1 MNKEERKELDKQLFN
16 MLTSF
21 TDEEIN
27 SWKEERKA
35 IEESIASREP
45 FYWVTDET
53 RQFMEKGYLDPGQT
67 VEERAMEIAKHTAK
81 ILRGMEK
88 LPPFGPLS
96 EESEDRNEK
105 AFAQDFYDCMAKGW
119 FSLSTPVWVNFG
131 KNKGLPISCFGTQVQ
146 DDTFDILRG
155 AAEIGAMSKVG
166 GGTATYFGNLRPRG
180 AKISSGGETNGAVS
194 MMELFNTT
202 TNVISQ
208 GKVRRG
214 SWAAYLDVEHPDIE
228 EFLQIR
234 SEGHPIQDVSFA
246 VCIGND
252 WMQAMIDGDQEKRSI
267 MAKIHKKRSETGYP
281 YIFFTDNVNDQAPQ
295 WYKDKGMKI
304 KHSQLCAEIMEYT
317 DEDKSFVCCLSSM
330 NALHYDEWRYSDA
343 VRIMTMFLD
352 AVYHEFIEKAK
363 DIPFMEK
370 AVRFA
375 REHRSIGI
383 GVLGYH
389 SYLQSKGIP
398 FESIQAR
405 MINKD
410 IFATIDLQSKSHSR
424 FLAKMY
430 GEPKVLHDHGY
441 RFSTRMAVAPTTS
454 SSFILG
460 QVSPS
465 IEPLQSN
472 YFTKDLAKGKFTYK
486 NPYLKELLAEKGKDD
501 AATWKDIMMKGGSV
515 QHLDFLSQEEKDVFK
530 TFGEISQMEVI
541 QQAADRQ
548 KFIDQGQ
555 SLNVMVSDDVSLR
568 DVNQLVIKAWEL
580 GIKTL
585 YYQRGV
591 NKAQAVGRDILNCA
605 VCEG

>member
-1 MNKEERKELDKQLFN
+1 MSQF
-16 MLTSF
+16 S
-21 TDEEIN
+21 
-27 SWKEERKA
+27 
-35 IEESIASREP
+35 
-45 FYWVTDET
+45 WVTEET

-67 VEERAMEIAKHTAK
+67 VEERAREIADHAGR
-81 ILRGMEK
+81 ILND
-88 LPPFGPLS
+88 L
-96 EESEDRNEK
+96 N
-105 AFAQDFYDCMAKGW
+105 FADKFYHYMSLGW
-119 FSLSTPVWVNFG
+119 YSLSTPVWVNFG
-131 KNKGLPISCFGTQVQ
+131 KDKGLPISCFGTTVQ

-155 AAEIGAMSKVG
+155 AAEVGAMSKVG

-246 VCIGND
+246 VCISNE
-252 WMQAMIDGDQEKRSI
+252 WMKSMIDGDKDKRAI

-281 YIFFTDNVNDQAPQ
+281 YIFFTDNVNDQRPE
-295 WYKDKGMKI
+295 WYKNNGMKI

-330 NALHYDEWRYSDA
+330 NALHYNEWKGTDA
-343 VRIMTMFLD
+343 VRMIAKLLD
-352 AVYHEFIEKAK
+352 AVYTEFIDKAK

-375 REHRSIGI
+375 RDHRSIGI

-389 SYLQSKGIP
+389 SYLQSEGIP

-405 MINKD
+405 LINKE
-410 IFATIDLQSKSHSR
+410 IFKTIDHESNVESW
-424 FLAKMY
+424 FLAEDK
-430 GEPKVLHDHGY
+430 GEPEVLKGY
-441 RFSTRMAVAPTTS
+441 KRRFSTRLAVAPTTS

-486 NPYLKELLAEKGKDD
+486 NPYLKKLLADKGRDD
-501 AATWKDIMMKGGSV
+501 SATWKDIMMKGGSV
-515 QHLDFLSQEEKDVFK
+515 QHLDFLTQEEKDVFK
-530 TFGEISQMEVI
+530 TFAEISQMEVI

-555 SLNVMVSDDVSLR
+555 SLNVMIADEVPLK

>member
-1 MNKEERKELDKQLFN
+1 MNRD
-16 MLTSF
+16 
-21 TDEEIN
+21 
-27 SWKEERKA
+27 
-35 IEESIASREP
+35 

-53 RQFMEKGYLDPGQT
+53 RQFMEKGYLDAGQS
-67 VEERAMEIAKHTAK
+67 VEDRVKEIADHAER
-81 ILRGMEK
+81 IL
-88 LPPFGPLS
+88 
-96 EESEDRNEK
+96 EDTMQGDWEG
-105 AFAQDFYDCMAKGW
+105 FSDDFYECMKRGW

-131 KNKGLPISCFGTQVQ
+131 KDKGLPISCFGTQVQ

-180 AKISSGGETNGAVS
+180 AKISSGGETNGSVS

-214 SWAAYLDVEHPDIE
+214 SWAAYLDVEHKDIE

-246 VCIGND
+246 VCIGD
-252 WMQAMIDGDQEKRSI
+252 KWMKEMIKGDRKKREI

-281 YIFFTDNVNDQAPQ
+281 YIFFTDNVNNARP
-295 WYKDKGMKI
+295 YVYEDKGLKI
-304 KHSQLCAEIMEYT
+304 THSQLCAEIMEYT
-317 DEDKSFVCCLSSM
+317 DEEKSFVCCLSSM
-330 NALHYDEWRYSDA
+330 NLLHYDEWKNPDTKRDPVMILTA
-343 VRIMTMFLD
+343 FLD
-352 AVYHEFIEKAK
+352 AVYSEFIEKAEH
-363 DIPFMEK
+363 IPFMEK

-375 REHRSIGI
+375 KDHRSIGI
-383 GVLGYH
+383 GALGYH

-398 FESIQAR
+398 FESLQAR
-405 MINKD
+405 FINKEM
-410 IFATIDLQSKSHSR
+410 FAHIKRQTDQMSNQMAMMGGVSE
-424 FLAKMY
+424 FM
-430 GEPKVLHDHGY
+430 EGY
-441 RFSTRMAVAPTTS
+441 DYRHSTRMAVAPTTS

-486 NPYLKELLAEKGKDD
+486 NPYLKALLEEKGCDD
-501 AATWKDIMMKGGSV
+501 AETWKSIMMKGGSV
-515 QHLDFLSQEEKDVFK
+515 QHLDFLTQDEKDVFK
-530 TFGEISQMEVI
+530 TFAEISQMEVI

-555 SLNVMVSDDVSLR
+555 SLNVMIADEVPLKDI
-568 DVNQLVIKAWEL
+568 NQLVIKAWEL

-605 VCEG
+605 VCEA

>member
-1 MNKEERKELDKQLFN
+1 MKD
-16 MLTSF
+16 
-21 TDEEIN
+21 
-27 SWKEERKA
+27 
-35 IEESIASREP
+35 
-45 FYWVTDET
+45 FYWVTEET

-67 VEERAMEIAKHTAK
+67 VEERAREIADHAGM
-81 ILRGMEK
+81 ILGDK
-88 LPPFGPLS
+88 Q
-96 EESEDRNEK
+96 
-105 AFAQDFYDCMAKGW
+105 FADKFYKNLASGW
-119 FSLSTPVWVNFG
+119 YSLSTPVWVNFG
-131 KNKGLPISCFGTQVQ
+131 KNKGLPISCFGTQLQ

-155 AAEIGAMSKVG
+155 AAEVGAMSKVG

-180 AKISSGGETNGAVS
+180 AKISSGGETNGSVS
-194 MMELFNTT
+194 MMELYNTT

-252 WMQAMIDGDQEKRSI
+252 WMQSMIDGDKEKRAI

-317 DEDKSFVCCLSSM
+317 DEEKSFVCCLSSM
-330 NALHYDEWRYSDA
+330 NALHYEEWHNTEA
-343 VRIMTMFLD
+343 VQLLAAFLD
-352 AVYHEFIEKAK
+352 AVYSEFIEKAK

-389 SYLQSKGIP
+389 SYLQSQGIP
-398 FESIQAR
+398 FESLQAR
-405 MINKD
+405 FMNKA
-410 IFATIDLQSKSHSR
+410 IFGEIQRQCEVASMY
-424 FLAKMY
+424 LAAEK
-430 GEPKVLHDHGY
+430 GSPAVLEGY
-441 RFSTRMAVAPTTS
+441 NRRFSTTMAVAPTTS

-486 NPYLKELLAEKGKDD
+486 NPYLKALLEEKGKDD
-501 AATWKDIMMKGGSV
+501 AATWKDIMIKGGSV
-515 QHLDFLSQEEKDVFK
+515 QHLDFLSKEEKDVFK
-530 TFGEISQMEVI
+530 TFAEISQMEVI

-555 SLNVMVSDDVSLR
+555 SLNVMISDDVPLK

-591 NKAQAVGRDILNCA
+591 NQAQAVGRDILNCA
-605 VCEG
+605 VCEA

>member
-1 MNKEERKELDKQLFN
+1 MYKD
-16 MLTSF
+16 
-21 TDEEIN
+21 
-27 SWKEERKA
+27 
-35 IEESIASREP
+35 

-67 VEERAMEIAKHTAK
+67 VEERVKEIADHAQS
-81 ILRGMEK
+81 ILN
-88 LPPFGPLS
+88 
-96 EESEDRNEK
+96 RNGTGK
-105 AFAQDFYDCMAKGW
+105 WDNFSDHFYDCMKRGF

-131 KNKGLPISCFGTQVQ
+131 KDKGLPISCFGTQVQ

-180 AKISSGGETNGAVS
+180 SKISSGGETNGAVS

-246 VCIGND
+246 VCISD
-252 WMQAMIDGDQEKRSI
+252 EWMQAMIDGDQEKRGV

-281 YIFFTDNVNDQAPQ
+281 YIFFTDNVNKAAPE
-295 WYKDKGMKI
+295 WYKENDMKI

-317 DEDKSFVCCLSSM
+317 DDTKSFVCCLSSM
-330 NALHYDEWRYSDA
+330 NLLHYDEWKGSSLEFNPVY
-343 VRIMTMFLD
+343 ILTCFLD
-352 AVYHEFIEKAK
+352 AVYTEFIDKAK

-383 GVLGYH
+383 GALGYH
-389 SYLQSKGIP
+389 SYLQKNRIP

-405 MINKD
+405 LINKEMFKD
-410 IFATIDLQSKSHSR
+410 IELKSIEMSHELADEFGRSRHS
-424 FLAKMY
+424 
-430 GEPKVLHDHGY
+430 GY
-441 RFSTRMAVAPTTS
+441 RRHSTLQAVAPTTS

-486 NPYLKELLAEKGKDD
+486 NPYLKEVLVEYDKDD
-501 AATWKDIMMKGGSV
+501 AATWKSIMMKGGSV
-515 QHLDFLSQEEKDVFK
+515 QHLDFLTQDEKDVFK
-530 TFGEISQMEVI
+530 TFGEISQMEVV

-548 KFIDQGQ
+548 KHIDQGQ
-555 SLNVMVSDDVSLR
+555 SLNVIVSDEVSLK

>member
-1 MNKEERKELDKQLFN
+1 MND
-16 MLTSF
+16 
-21 TDEEIN
+21 
-27 SWKEERKA
+27 
-35 IEESIASREP
+35 

-67 VEERAMEIAKHTAK
+67 VEERAREIADHAGM
-81 ILRGMEK
+81 ILGDK
-88 LPPFGPLS
+88 Q
-96 EESEDRNEK
+96 
-105 AFAQDFYDCMAKGW
+105 FADKFYQNLALGW
-119 FSLSTPVWVNFG
+119 YSLSTPVWVNFG
-131 KNKGLPISCFGTQVQ
+131 KNKGLPISCFGTTVQ

-155 AAEIGAMSKVG
+155 AAEVGAMSKVG

-180 AKISSGGETNGAVS
+180 AKISSGGETNGSVS
-194 MMELFNTT
+194 MMELYNTT

-228 EFLQIR
+228 EFLRIR

-252 WMQAMIDGDQEKRSI
+252 WMQSMIDGDQEKRAI

-330 NALHYDEWRYSDA
+330 NALHYQEWVGTDA
-343 VRIMTMFLD
+343 VEMLAKFLD
-352 AVYHEFIEKAK
+352 AVYSEFIEKAK

-370 AVRFA
+370 AVKFA

-389 SYLQSKGIP
+389 SYLQSQRIP
-398 FESIQAR
+398 FESLHARFMNKQIFEEIQRQCEIA
-405 MINKD
+405 
-410 IFATIDLQSKSHSR
+410 SKE
-424 FLAKMY
+424 LADQK
-430 GEPKVLHDHGY
+430 GSPSVLEGY
-441 RFSTRMAVAPTTS
+441 NRRFSTTMAVAPTTS

-486 NPYLKELLAEKGKDD
+486 NPYLKELLEEKGKDD
-501 AATWKDIMMKGGSV
+501 SATWKSIMMKGGSV
-515 QHLDFLSQEEKDVFK
+515 QHLDFLSDDEKDVFK
-530 TFGEISQMEVI
+530 TFAEISQMEVI

-555 SLNVMVSDDVSLR
+555 SLNVMISDEVPLK

-591 NKAQAVGRDILNCA
+591 NQAQAVGRDILNCA

>member
-1 MNKEERKELDKQLFN
+1 MKD
-16 MLTSF
+16 
-21 TDEEIN
+21 
-27 SWKEERKA
+27 
-35 IEESIASREP
+35 
-45 FYWVTDET
+45 FYWVTEET

-67 VEERAMEIAKHTAK
+67 VEERVREIADHAEK
-81 ILRGMEK
+81 ILEGTMEGDWEG
-88 LPPFGPLS
+88 FS
-96 EESEDRNEK
+96 D
-105 AFAQDFYDCMAKGW
+105 DFYECMQRGW

-131 KNKGLPISCFGTQVQ
+131 KEKGLPISCYGTQVQ

-166 GGTATYFGNLRPRG
+166 GGTATYFGKLRPRG
-180 AKISSGGETNGAVS
+180 AKISTGGETNGAVS

-202 TNVISQ
+202 TNIISQ

-246 VCIGND
+246 VCIGD
-252 WMQAMIDGDQEKRSI
+252 QWMKEMIRGDVKKREI

-281 YIFFTDNVNDQAPQ
+281 YIFFTDNVNKARPHV
-295 WYKDKGMKI
+295 YKDKGLKI
-304 KHSQLCAEIMEYT
+304 SHSQLCAEIMEYT
-317 DEDKSFVCCLSSM
+317 DDEKSFVCCLSSM
-330 NALHYDEWRYSDA
+330 NLLHYDEWKEPDTKKDPVMILTA
-343 VRIMTMFLD
+343 FLD
-352 AVYHEFIEKAK
+352 AVYSEFIDKAK

-375 REHRSIGI
+375 RDHRSIGI
-383 GVLGYH
+383 GALGYH

-398 FESIQAR
+398 FESLQAR
-405 MINKD
+405 LLNKEMFRHIERLSNQMSTQMAMMGGTSEFMD
-410 IFATIDLQSKSHSR
+410 
-424 FLAKMY
+424 
-430 GEPKVLHDHGY
+430 GY
-441 RFSTRMAVAPTTS
+441 DYRHSTRMAVAPTTS

-486 NPYLKELLAEKGKDD
+486 NPYLKDLLAEKGKDD

-515 QHLDFLSQEEKDVFK
+515 QHLDFLTQEEKDVFK
-530 TFGEISQMEVI
+530 TFAEISQMEVV

-548 KFIDQGQ
+548 KYIDQGQ
-555 SLNVMVSDDVSLR
+555 SLNVMISDDVPLK
-568 DVNQLVIKAWEL
+568 DINQLVIKAWEL

-591 NKAQAVGRDILNCA
+591 NQAQAVGRDILNCA
-605 VCEG
+605 VCEA

>member
-1 MNKEERKELDKQLFN
+1 MKD
-16 MLTSF
+16 
-21 TDEEIN
+21 
-27 SWKEERKA
+27 
-35 IEESIASREP
+35 
-45 FYWVTDET
+45 FYWVTEET

-67 VEERAMEIAKHTAK
+67 VEERAREIADHAGL
-81 ILRGMEK
+81 ILGDKQFADKFYKNLARGW
-88 LPPFGPLS
+88 
-96 EESEDRNEK
+96 
-105 AFAQDFYDCMAKGW
+105 Y
-119 FSLSTPVWVNFG
+119 SLSTPVWVNFG

-180 AKISSGGETNGAVS
+180 AKISSGGETNGSVS

-246 VCIGND
+246 VCIGNE
-252 WMQAMIDGDQEKRSI
+252 WMRSMIAGDQDKRAI

-281 YIFFTDNVNDQAPQ
+281 YIFFRDNVNEQAPQ

-330 NALHYDEWRYSDA
+330 NALHYEEWHDTDA
-343 VRIMTMFLD
+343 VQLMAAFLD
-352 AVYHEFIEKAK
+352 AVYSEFIEKAK

-398 FESIQAR
+398 FESLEAR
-405 MINKD
+405 FMNKA
-410 IFATIDLQSKSHSR
+410 IFGEIERQCEVASMY
-424 FLAKMY
+424 LAKEK
-430 GEPKVLHDHGY
+430 GSPSVLEGY
-441 RFSTRMAVAPTTS
+441 NRRFSTTMAVAPTTS

-486 NPYLKELLAEKGKDD
+486 NPYLKKLLSEKGKDD
-501 AATWKDIMMKGGSV
+501 AATWKDVMMKGGSV
-515 QHLDFLSQEEKDVFK
+515 QHLDFLTQEEKDVFK
-530 TFGEISQMEVI
+530 TFAEISQMEVI

-555 SLNVMVSDDVSLR
+555 SLNVMISDEVPLK

-591 NKAQAVGRDILNCA
+591 NQAQAVGRDILNCA
-605 VCEG
+605 VCEA

>member
-1 MNKEERKELDKQLFN
+1 MQD
-16 MLTSF
+16 
-21 TDEEIN
+21 
-27 SWKEERKA
+27 
-35 IEESIASREP
+35 
-45 FYWVTDET
+45 FYWVTEET

-67 VEERAMEIAKHTAK
+67 VEERAREIADHAGL
-81 ILRGMEK
+81 ILGD
-88 LPPFGPLS
+88 
-96 EESEDRNEK
+96 EE
-105 AFAQDFYDCMAKGW
+105 FADKFYENLALGW
-119 FSLSTPVWVNFG
+119 YSLSTPVWVNFG
-131 KNKGLPISCFGTQVQ
+131 KNKGLPISCFGTTVQ

-155 AAEIGAMSKVG
+155 AAEVGAMSKVG

-180 AKISSGGETNGAVS
+180 AKISSGGETNGSVS
-194 MMELFNTT
+194 MMELYNTT

-246 VCIGND
+246 VCIGDD
-252 WMQAMIDGDQEKRSI
+252 WMQAMIDGDQEKRAI

-281 YIFFTDNVNDQAPQ
+281 YIFFTDNVNKQAPQ

-317 DEDKSFVCCLSSM
+317 DDEKSFVCCLSSM
-330 NALHYDEWRYSDA
+330 NALHYQEWVGTDA
-343 VRIMTMFLD
+343 VEMIAKFLD
-352 AVYHEFIEKAK
+352 AVYSEFIWKAK
-363 DIPFMEK
+363 HIPFMEK
-370 AVRFA
+370 AVKFA

-389 SYLQSKGIP
+389 SYLQSHGIP
-398 FESIQAR
+398 FESLQAR
-405 MINKD
+405 FINKE
-410 IFATIDLQSKSHSR
+410 IFEEIQRQCKIASEE
-424 FLAKMY
+424 LAGKK
-430 GEPKVLHDHGY
+430 GSPDVLEGY
-441 RFSTRMAVAPTTS
+441 NRRFSTTMAVAPTTS

-486 NPYLKELLAEKGKDD
+486 NPYLRGLLAEKGKDD
-501 AATWKDIMMKGGSV
+501 AATWKDIMIKGGSV

-530 TFGEISQMEVI
+530 TFAEISQMEVI

-555 SLNVMVSDDVSLR
+555 SLNVMISDDVPLK
-568 DVNQLVIKAWEL
+568 DVNKLVIKAWEL

-591 NKAQAVGRDILNCA
+591 NQAQAVGRDILNCA
-605 VCEG
+605 VCEA

>member
-1 MNKEERKELDKQLFN
+1 MNKD
-16 MLTSF
+16 
-21 TDEEIN
+21 
-27 SWKEERKA
+27 
-35 IEESIASREP
+35 
-45 FYWVTDET
+45 FYWVTEET

-67 VEERAMEIAKHTAK
+67 VEERVREIAAHAAD
-81 ILRGMEK
+81 ILKDTLETGAED
-88 LPPFGPLS
+88 F
-96 EESEDRNEK
+96 EER
-105 AFAQDFYDCMAKGW
+105 FYNCMKKGW

-131 KNKGLPISCFGTQVQ
+131 KNKGLPISCYGTQLE

-155 AAEIGAMSKVG
+155 AAEIGAMSKLG
-166 GGTATYFGNLRPRG
+166 GGTATYFGKLRPRG

-202 TNVISQ
+202 TNIISQ

-246 VCIGND
+246 VCIGNE
-252 WMQAMIDGDQEKRSI
+252 WMRSMIDGDQKKRSI

-281 YIFFTDNVNDQAPQ
+281 YIFFTDNVNDQRPQ
-295 WYKDKGMKI
+295 WYKDQGMEI

-317 DEDKSFVCCLSSM
+317 DQDKSFVCCLSSM
-330 NALHYDEWRYSDA
+330 NALHFDEWVNTDA
-343 VRIMTMFLD
+343 VRVMTAFLD
-352 AVYHEFIEKAK
+352 AVYTEFIDKAK
-363 DIPFMEK
+363 GIPFMEK
-370 AVRFA
+370 AVCFA
-375 REHRSIGI
+375 EEHRSIGI

-398 FESIQAR
+398 FESLQAKF
-405 MINKD
+405 INRS
-410 IFATIDLQSKSHSR
+410 IFNFIKQESDEMSQIMAEHG
-424 FLAKMY
+424 
-430 GEPKVLHDHGY
+430 GEPAALKGYGY
-441 RFSTRMAVAPTTS
+441 RHSTRMAVAPTTS

-486 NPYLKELLAEKGKDD
+486 NPYLKEALERYGKDD
-501 AATWKDIMMKGGSV
+501 VETWKSIMMKGGSV
-515 QHLDFLSQEEKDVFK
+515 QHLDFLTQDERDVFK
-530 TFGEISQMEVI
+530 TFAEISQMEVV

-548 KFIDQGQ
+548 EYIDQGQ
-555 SLNVMVSDDVSLR
+555 SLNLMISDEVPLKDI
-568 DVNQLVIKAWEL
+568 NKLVISAWEK

-591 NKAQAVGRDILNCA
+591 NKAQAVGRDILSCS
-605 VCEG
+605 VCEA

>member
-1 MNKEERKELDKQLFN
+1 MNRD
-16 MLTSF
+16 
-21 TDEEIN
+21 
-27 SWKEERKA
+27 
-35 IEESIASREP
+35 

-53 RQFMEKGYLDPGQT
+53 RQFMEKGYLDAGQS
-67 VEERAMEIAKHTAK
+67 VEDRVKEIADHAER
-81 ILRGMEK
+81 IL
-88 LPPFGPLS
+88 
-96 EESEDRNEK
+96 EDTMQGDWEG
-105 AFAQDFYDCMAKGW
+105 FSDDFYECMKRGW

-131 KNKGLPISCFGTQVQ
+131 KDKGLPISCFGTQVQ

-180 AKISSGGETNGAVS
+180 AKISSGGETNGSVS

-246 VCIGND
+246 VCISD
-252 WMQAMIDGDQEKRSI
+252 EWMQSMIDGDKDKRGI

-281 YIFFTDNVNDQAPQ
+281 YIFFTDNVNKQAPKNYQ
-295 WYKDKGMKI
+295 EKGLKI

-317 DEDKSFVCCLSSM
+317 DDTKSFVCCLSSM
-330 NALHYDEWRYSDA
+330 NLLHFDEWKFGEQDHNP
-343 VRIMTMFLD
+343 VMILTCFLD
-352 AVYHEFIEKAK
+352 AVYTEFIDKAEH
-363 DIPFMEK
+363 IPFMEK
-370 AVRFA
+370 ALKFA
-375 REHRSIGI
+375 KEHRSIGI
-383 GVLGYH
+383 GALGYH
-389 SYLQSKGIP
+389 SYLQKNSIP

-405 MINKD
+405 LINKEMFD
-410 IFATIDLQSKSHSR
+410 QIQSQTIDMSWELADEFGKTEYAGGKRHSTLQ
-424 FLAKMY
+424 
-430 GEPKVLHDHGY
+430 
-441 RFSTRMAVAPTTS
+441 AVAPTTS

-486 NPYLKELLAEKGKDD
+486 NPYLKKLLEEKGMDTQE
-501 AATWKDIMMKGGSV
+501 TWKSIMMKGGSV
-515 QHLDFLSQEEKDVFK
+515 QHLDFLTQDEKDVFK
-530 TFGEISQMEVI
+530 TFAEISQMEVI

-548 KFIDQGQ
+548 KYIDQGQ
-555 SLNVMVSDDVSLR
+555 SLNLMISDDVPLK
-568 DVNQLVIKAWEL
+568 DINKLVIKAWEL

-605 VCEG
+605 VCEA

>member
-1 MNKEERKELDKQLFN
+1 MYKD
-16 MLTSF
+16 
-21 TDEEIN
+21 
-27 SWKEERKA
+27 
-35 IEESIASREP
+35 
-45 FYWVTDET
+45 FYWVTEET
-53 RQFMEKGYLDPGQT
+53 RQFMEKGYLDPGQS
-67 VEERAMEIAKHTAK
+67 VEERVKEIADHAQS
-81 ILRGMEK
+81 ILE
-88 LPPFGPLS
+88 
-96 EESEDRNEK
+96 RNGTGK
-105 AFAQDFYDCMAKGW
+105 WDNFSDHFYDCMKRGF

-131 KNKGLPISCFGTQVQ
+131 KDKGLPISCFGTQVQ

-246 VCIGND
+246 VCISD
-252 WMQAMIDGDQEKRSI
+252 EWMQAMIDGDQEKRGI

-281 YIFFTDNVNDQAPQ
+281 YIFFTDNVNKAAPE
-295 WYKDKGMKI
+295 WYRENDMKI

-317 DEDKSFVCCLSSM
+317 DDTKSFVCCLSSM
-330 NALHYDEWRYSDA
+330 NLLHYDEWKGSSMEFDPVYILTS
-343 VRIMTMFLD
+343 FLD
-352 AVYHEFIEKAK
+352 AVYTEFIDKAK

-383 GVLGYH
+383 GALGYH
-389 SYLQSKGIP
+389 SYLQKNRIP

-405 MINKD
+405 LINKEMFKD
-410 IFATIDLQSKSHSR
+410 IELKSIEMSHELANEFGRSKHS
-424 FLAKMY
+424 
-430 GEPKVLHDHGY
+430 GY
-441 RFSTRMAVAPTTS
+441 RRHSTLQAVAPTTS

-486 NPYLKELLAEKGKDD
+486 NPYLKEVLSEYDKDD
-501 AATWKDIMMKGGSV
+501 AATWKSIMMKGGSV
-515 QHLDFLSQEEKDVFK
+515 QHLDFLTQDERDVFK
-530 TFGEISQMEVI
+530 TFAEISQMEVV

-555 SLNVMVSDDVSLR
+555 SLNVMIADEVPLK

>member
-1 MNKEERKELDKQLFN
+1 MKD
-16 MLTSF
+16 
-21 TDEEIN
+21 
-27 SWKEERKA
+27 
-35 IEESIASREP
+35 
-45 FYWVTDET
+45 FYWVTEET

-67 VEERAMEIAKHTAK
+67 VEERVREIADHAEK
-81 ILRGMEK
+81 IL
-88 LPPFGPLS
+88 
-96 EESEDRNEK
+96 EDTMQGDWEG
-105 AFAQDFYDCMAKGW
+105 FSDDFYECMKRGW

-131 KNKGLPISCFGTQVQ
+131 KEKGLPISCYGTQVQ

-166 GGTATYFGNLRPRG
+166 GGTATYFGKLRPRG
-180 AKISSGGETNGAVS
+180 AKISTGGETNGAVS

-202 TNVISQ
+202 TNIISQ

-246 VCIGND
+246 VCIGDD
-252 WMQAMIDGDQEKRSI
+252 WMKEMIRGDKKKRAI

-281 YIFFTDNVNDQAPQ
+281 YIFFRDNVNKDRPE
-295 WYKDKGMKI
+295 YYVDKGMEI

-317 DEDKSFVCCLSSM
+317 DDTKSFVCCLSSI
-330 NALHYDEWRYSDA
+330 NALHYDEWKKTDA
-343 VRIMTMFLD
+343 VQIMTAFLD
-352 AVYHEFIEKAK
+352 AVYTEFVEKAK
-363 DIPFMEK
+363 AIPFMEK

-375 REHRSIGI
+375 EEHRSIGI

-398 FESIQAR
+398 FESVMARSLNKSIFRSIQESSDKMSQA
-405 MINKD
+405 
-410 IFATIDLQSKSHSR
+410 
-424 FLAKMY
+424 LALMG
-430 GEPKVLHDHGY
+430 GEPEVLKGY
-441 RFSTRMAVAPTTS
+441 GFRHSTRMAVAPTTS

-486 NPYLKELLAEKGKDD
+486 NPYLKDLLAEKGKDD

-515 QHLDFLSQEEKDVFK
+515 QHLDFLTQEEKDVFK
-530 TFGEISQMEVI
+530 TFAEISQMEVI

-548 KFIDQGQ
+548 KHIDQGQ
-555 SLNVMVSDDVSLR
+555 SLNVMISDDVPLK

-591 NKAQAVGRDILNCA
+591 NQAQAVGRDILNCA
-605 VCEG
+605 VCEA

>member
-1 MNKEERKELDKQLFN
+1 MNKD
-16 MLTSF
+16 
-21 TDEEIN
+21 
-27 SWKEERKA
+27 
-35 IEESIASREP
+35 
-45 FYWVTDET
+45 FYWVTEET

-67 VEERAMEIAKHTAK
+67 VEERVREIAAHAAD
-81 ILRGMEK
+81 ILKDTLETGAED
-88 LPPFGPLS
+88 F
-96 EESEDRNEK
+96 EER
-105 AFAQDFYDCMAKGW
+105 FYNCMKKGW

-131 KNKGLPISCFGTQVQ
+131 KNKGLPISCYGTQLE

-155 AAEIGAMSKVG
+155 AAEIGAMSKLG
-166 GGTATYFGNLRPRG
+166 GGTATYFGKLRPRG

-202 TNVISQ
+202 TNIISQ

-246 VCIGND
+246 VCIGNE
-252 WMQAMIDGDQEKRSI
+252 WMRSMIDGDQKKRSI

-281 YIFFTDNVNDQAPQ
+281 YIFFTDNVNDQRPQ
-295 WYKDKGMKI
+295 WYKDQGMEI

-317 DEDKSFVCCLSSM
+317 DQDKSFVCCLSSM
-330 NALHYDEWRYSDA
+330 NALHFDEWVNTDA
-343 VRIMTMFLD
+343 VRVMTAFLD
-352 AVYHEFIEKAK
+352 AVYTEFIDKAK
-363 DIPFMEK
+363 GIPFMEK
-370 AVRFA
+370 AVCFA
-375 REHRSIGI
+375 EEHRSIGI

-389 SYLQSKGIP
+389 SYLQSIFNFIKQ
-398 FESIQAR
+398 ESDEMSQIMAE
-405 MINKD
+405 
-410 IFATIDLQSKSHSR
+410 HG
-424 FLAKMY
+424 
-430 GEPKVLHDHGY
+430 GEPAALKGYGY
-441 RFSTRMAVAPTTS
+441 RHSTRMAVAPTTS

-486 NPYLKELLAEKGKDD
+486 NPYLKEVLERYGKDD
-501 AATWKDIMMKGGSV
+501 VETWKSIMMKGGSV
-515 QHLDFLSQEEKDVFK
+515 QHLDFLTQDERDVFK
-530 TFGEISQMEVI
+530 TFAEISQMEVV

-548 KFIDQGQ
+548 EYIDQGQ
-555 SLNVMVSDDVSLR
+555 SLNLMISDEVPLKDI
-568 DVNQLVIKAWEL
+568 NKLVISAWEK

-591 NKAQAVGRDILNCA
+591 NKAQAVGRDILSCS
-605 VCEG
+605 VCEA

>member
-1 MNKEERKELDKQLFN
+1 MKD
-16 MLTSF
+16 
-21 TDEEIN
+21 
-27 SWKEERKA
+27 
-35 IEESIASREP
+35 

-67 VEERAMEIAKHTAK
+67 VEERVREIANHAES
-81 ILRGMEK
+81 IL
-88 LPPFGPLS
+88 
-96 EESEDRNEK
+96 EDTMNGDFDG
-105 AFAQDFYDCMAKGW
+105 FADKFYEYMAKGW
-119 FSLSTPVWVNFG
+119 YSLSTPVWVNFG
-131 KNKGLPISCFGTQVQ
+131 KNKGLPISCFGTTVQ

-180 AKISSGGETNGAVS
+180 AKISSGGETNGSVS

-252 WMQAMIDGDQEKRSI
+252 WMKSMIAGDRDKRSI

-295 WYKDKGMKI
+295 YYKDKGMKI

-317 DEDKSFVCCLSSM
+317 DDTKSFVCCLSSM
-330 NALHYDEWRYSDA
+330 NALHYDEWKDTDA
-343 VRIMTMFLD
+343 VNVMTALLD
-352 AVYHEFIEKAK
+352 AVYSEFVSKAK
-363 DIPFMEK
+363 GLPFMEK

-375 REHRSIGI
+375 EEHRSIGI

-389 SYLQSKGIP
+389 SYLQSKRIP
-398 FESIQAR
+398 FESLTARILNKQIFKSIKQASDK
-405 MINKD
+405 M
-410 IFATIDLQSKSHSR
+410 SSS
-424 FLAKMY
+424 LALMG
-430 GEPKVLHDHGY
+430 GEPEVLKGEGFRH
-441 RFSTRMAVAPTTS
+441 STRMAVAPTTS

-530 TFGEISQMEVI
+530 TFAEISQMEVV

-555 SLNVMVSDDVSLR
+555 SLNVMIADEVPLK

>member
-1 MNKEERKELDKQLFN
+1 MKD
-16 MLTSF
+16 
-21 TDEEIN
+21 
-27 SWKEERKA
+27 
-35 IEESIASREP
+35 
-45 FYWVTDET
+45 FYWVTEET

-67 VEERAMEIAKHTAK
+67 VEERAREIADHAGL
-81 ILRGMEK
+81 ILGDKQFADKFYKNLARGW
-88 LPPFGPLS
+88 
-96 EESEDRNEK
+96 
-105 AFAQDFYDCMAKGW
+105 Y
-119 FSLSTPVWVNFG
+119 SLSTPVWVNFG

-180 AKISSGGETNGAVS
+180 AKISSGGETNGSVS
-194 MMELFNTT
+194 MMELYNTT

-246 VCIGND
+246 VCIGNE
-252 WMQAMIDGDQEKRSI
+252 WMRSMIAGDQDKRAI

-281 YIFFTDNVNDQAPQ
+281 YIFFRDNVNEQAPQ

-330 NALHYDEWRYSDA
+330 NALHYEEWQDTDA
-343 VRIMTMFLD
+343 VQLMAAFLD
-352 AVYHEFIEKAK
+352 AVYSEFIEKAK

-398 FESIQAR
+398 FESLQAR
-405 MINKD
+405 FMNKAIFGEIERQCEVASMYLAGEKGSPD
-410 IFATIDLQSKSHSR
+410 ILEG
-424 FLAKMY
+424 Y
-430 GEPKVLHDHGY
+430 GR
-441 RFSTRMAVAPTTS
+441 RFSTTMAVAPTTS

-486 NPYLKELLAEKGKDD
+486 NPYLKDLLDKYDKDK
-501 AATWKDIMMKGGSV
+501 AHVWKDIMMKGGSV
-515 QHLDFLSQEEKDVFK
+515 QHLDFLSKEEKDVFK
-530 TFGEISQMEVI
+530 TFAEISQMEVI

-548 KFIDQGQ
+548 KYIDQGQ
-555 SLNVMVSDDVSLR
+555 SLNVMISDDVPLR
-568 DVNQLVIKAWEL
+568 DVNKLVIKAWEL

-591 NKAQAVGRDILNCA
+591 NQAQAVGRDILNCA
-605 VCEG
+605 VCEA

>member
-1 MNKEERKELDKQLFN
+1 MKND
-16 MLTSF
+16 
-21 TDEEIN
+21 
-27 SWKEERKA
+27 
-35 IEESIASREP
+35 
-45 FYWVTDET
+45 FYWVTEET

-67 VEERAMEIAKHTAK
+67 VEERAREIADHAGM
-81 ILRGMEK
+81 ILGDKE
-88 LPPFGPLS
+88 
-96 EESEDRNEK
+96 
-105 AFAQDFYDCMAKGW
+105 FADKFYENLALGW
-119 FSLSTPVWVNFG
+119 YSLSTPVWVNFG
-131 KNKGLPISCFGTQVQ
+131 KNKGLPISCFGTQLQ

-155 AAEIGAMSKVG
+155 AAEVGAMSKVG

-194 MMELFNTT
+194 MMELYNTT

-246 VCIGND
+246 VCIGDD

-281 YIFFTDNVNDQAPQ
+281 YIFFTDNVNKQAPQ

-317 DEDKSFVCCLSSM
+317 DDEKSFVCCLSSM
-330 NALHYDEWRYSDA
+330 NALHFEEWVGTDA
-343 VRIMTMFLD
+343 AEMLAKFLD
-352 AVYHEFIEKAK
+352 AVYSEFIEKAK

-370 AVRFA
+370 AVKFA

-389 SYLQSKGIP
+389 SYLQSQYIP
-398 FESIQAR
+398 FESLQAR
-405 MINKD
+405 FMNRQIFEEIQRQCD
-410 IFATIDLQSKSHSR
+410 IASEE
-424 FLAKMY
+424 LAGKK
-430 GEPKVLHDHGY
+430 GSPAVLEGY
-441 RFSTRMAVAPTTS
+441 NRRFSTTMAVAPTTS

-501 AATWKDIMMKGGSV
+501 AATWKDIMIKGGSV
-515 QHLDFLSQEEKDVFK
+515 QHLDFLSQDEKDVFK
-530 TFGEISQMEVI
+530 TFAEISQMEVI

-555 SLNVMVSDDVSLR
+555 SLNVMIADEVPLK

>member
-1 MNKEERKELDKQLFN
+1 MYKD
-16 MLTSF
+16 
-21 TDEEIN
+21 
-27 SWKEERKA
+27 
-35 IEESIASREP
+35 

-67 VEERAMEIAKHTAK
+67 VEERVREIADHAQA
-81 ILRGMEK
+81 ILERTGTGKWDTFSDHFYNCMKRG
-88 LPPFGPLS
+88 F
-96 EESEDRNEK
+96 
-105 AFAQDFYDCMAKGW
+105 

-131 KNKGLPISCFGTQVQ
+131 KDKGLPISCFGTTVQ

-246 VCIGND
+246 VCISD
-252 WMQAMIDGDQEKRSI
+252 EWMQSMIDGDQDKRAI

-281 YIFFTDNVNDQAPQ
+281 YIFFTDNVNKQAPRNYQ
-295 WYKDKGMKI
+295 KEGLKI

-317 DEDKSFVCCLSSM
+317 DDTKSFVCCLSSM
-330 NALHYDEWRYSDA
+330 NLLHFDEWKDEKERYDP
-343 VRIMTMFLD
+343 VMILTCFLD
-352 AVYHEFIEKAK
+352 AVYTEFIEKAK
-363 DIPFMEK
+363 GIPFMEK
-370 AVRFA
+370 ALKFA
-375 REHRSIGI
+375 KEHRSIGI
-383 GVLGYH
+383 GALGYH
-389 SYLQSKGIP
+389 SYLQKNGIP

-410 IFATIDLQSKSHSR
+410 MFDQIETKTIDMSWELADEFGKTEYAGGKRHSTLQ
-424 FLAKMY
+424 
-430 GEPKVLHDHGY
+430 
-441 RFSTRMAVAPTTS
+441 AVAPTTS

-486 NPYLKELLAEKGKDD
+486 NPYLKEVLFWHGKDD
-501 AATWKDIMMKGGSV
+501 SETWKSIMMKGGSV
-515 QHLDFLSQEEKDVFK
+515 QHLDFLTQEEKDVFK
-530 TFGEISQMEVI
+530 TFAEISQMEII

-555 SLNVMVSDDVSLR
+555 SLNVMIDDSVPLK

>member
-1 MNKEERKELDKQLFN
+1 MND
-16 MLTSF
+16 
-21 TDEEIN
+21 
-27 SWKEERKA
+27 
-35 IEESIASREP
+35 

-67 VEERAMEIAKHTAK
+67 VEERAREIANHAGM
-81 ILRGMEK
+81 ILGD
-88 LPPFGPLS
+88 
-96 EESEDRNEK
+96 EE
-105 AFAQDFYDCMAKGW
+105 FADKFYENLALGW
-119 FSLSTPVWVNFG
+119 YSLSTPVWVNFG
-131 KNKGLPISCFGTQVQ
+131 KNKGLPISCFGTQVE

-166 GGTATYFGNLRPRG
+166 GGTATYFGKLRPRG
-180 AKISSGGETNGAVS
+180 SKISSGGETNGAVS
-194 MMELFNTT
+194 MMELYNTT

-246 VCIGND
+246 VCIGDD

-281 YIFFTDNVNDQAPQ
+281 YIFFTDNVNKQAPQ

-317 DEDKSFVCCLSSM
+317 DDEKSFVCCLSSM
-330 NALHYDEWRYSDA
+330 NALHFEEWVGTDA
-343 VRIMTMFLD
+343 AEMLAKFLD
-352 AVYHEFIEKAK
+352 AVYSEFIEKAK

-370 AVRFA
+370 AVKFA

-389 SYLQSKGIP
+389 SYLQSQYIP
-398 FESIQAR
+398 FESLQAR
-405 MINKD
+405 FMNKE
-410 IFATIDLQSKSHSR
+410 IFEEIQRQCEIASEE
-424 FLAKMY
+424 LAGKK
-430 GEPKVLHDHGY
+430 GSPAVLEGY
-441 RFSTRMAVAPTTS
+441 NRRFSTTMAVAPTTS

-515 QHLDFLSQEEKDVFK
+515 QHLDFLSQEERDVFK
-530 TFGEISQMEVI
+530 TFAEISQMEVV

-555 SLNVMVSDDVSLR
+555 SLNVMIADEVPLK

>member
-1 MNKEERKELDKQLFN
+1 MKND
-16 MLTSF
+16 
-21 TDEEIN
+21 
-27 SWKEERKA
+27 
-35 IEESIASREP
+35 
-45 FYWVTDET
+45 FYWVTEET

-67 VEERAMEIAKHTAK
+67 VEERAREIADHAGM
-81 ILRGMEK
+81 ILGD
-88 LPPFGPLS
+88 
-96 EESEDRNEK
+96 EE
-105 AFAQDFYDCMAKGW
+105 FADKFYENLALGW
-119 FSLSTPVWVNFG
+119 YSLSTPVWVNFG
-131 KNKGLPISCFGTQVQ
+131 KNKGLPISCFGTTVQ

-155 AAEIGAMSKVG
+155 AAEVGAMSKVG

-194 MMELFNTT
+194 MMELYNTT

-246 VCIGND
+246 VCIGDD
-252 WMQAMIDGDQEKRSI
+252 WMQAMIDGDQEKRAI

-281 YIFFTDNVNDQAPQ
+281 YIFFTDNVNKQAPQ
-295 WYKDKGMKI
+295 WYKDKGMEI

-317 DEDKSFVCCLSSM
+317 DDEKSFVCCLSSM
-330 NALHYDEWRYSDA
+330 NALHFEEWVGTDA
-343 VRIMTMFLD
+343 AEMLAKFLD
-352 AVYHEFIEKAK
+352 AVYSEFIEKAK

-370 AVRFA
+370 AVKFA

-389 SYLQSKGIP
+389 SYLQSQGIP
-398 FESIQAR
+398 FESLQAR
-405 MINKD
+405 FMNKKIFEEIQRQCD
-410 IFATIDLQSKSHSR
+410 IASEE
-424 FLAKMY
+424 LAGKK
-430 GEPKVLHDHGY
+430 GSPAVLDGY
-441 RFSTRMAVAPTTS
+441 NRRFSTTMAVAPTTS

-486 NPYLKELLAEKGKDD
+486 NPYLRGLLAEKGKDD
-501 AATWKDIMMKGGSV
+501 AATWKDIMIKGGSV
-515 QHLDFLSQEEKDVFK
+515 QHLDFLSQDEKDVFK
-530 TFGEISQMEVI
+530 TFAEISQMEVI

-555 SLNVMVSDDVSLR
+555 SLNVMIADEVPLK

>member
-1 MNKEERKELDKQLFN
+1 MED
-16 MLTSF
+16 
-21 TDEEIN
+21 
-27 SWKEERKA
+27 
-35 IEESIASREP
+35 
-45 FYWVTDET
+45 FYWVTEET

-67 VEERAMEIAKHTAK
+67 VEERAREIAEHAGM
-81 ILRGMEK
+81 ILRD
-88 LPPFGPLS
+88 
-96 EESEDRNEK
+96 EE
-105 AFAQDFYDCMAKGW
+105 FADKFYNNLAKGW
-119 FSLSTPVWVNFG
+119 YSLSTPVWVNFG
-131 KNKGLPISCFGTQVQ
+131 KNKGLPISCFGTQLQ

-155 AAEIGAMSKVG
+155 AAEVGAMSKVG

-180 AKISSGGETNGAVS
+180 AKINSGGETNGAVS

-252 WMQAMIDGDQEKRSI
+252 WMQSMIDGDQEKRAI

-295 WYKDKGMKI
+295 WYKDKNMKI

-317 DEDKSFVCCLSSM
+317 DDSKSFVCCLSSM
-330 NALHYDEWRYSDA
+330 NALHYHDWHGTDA
-343 VRIMTMFLD
+343 VGLMARFLD
-352 AVYHEFIEKAK
+352 AVYSEFIMKAR

-389 SYLQSKGIP
+389 SYLQSQGIP
-398 FESIQAR
+398 FESLQAR
-405 MINKD
+405 FMNKA
-410 IFATIDLQSKSHSR
+410 IFGEIEKQCDAASR
-424 FLAKMY
+424 ALAKEK
-430 GEPKVLHDHGY
+430 GSPKVVKGY
-441 RFSTRMAVAPTTS
+441 NRRFSTTMAVAPTTS

-486 NPYLKELLAEKGKDD
+486 NPYLKDLLAEKGKDD

-530 TFGEISQMEVI
+530 TFAEISQMEVV

-555 SLNVMVSDDVSLR
+555 SLNVMISDDVPLK

-591 NKAQAVGRDILNCA
+591 NQAQAVGRDILNCA
-605 VCEG
+605 VCEA

>member
-1 MNKEERKELDKQLFN
+1 MND
-16 MLTSF
+16 
-21 TDEEIN
+21 
-27 SWKEERKA
+27 
-35 IEESIASREP
+35 
-45 FYWVTDET
+45 FYWVTEET

-67 VEERAMEIAKHTAK
+67 VEERAREIADHAGM
-81 ILRGMEK
+81 ILGDKQFADKFYKNLARGW
-88 LPPFGPLS
+88 
-96 EESEDRNEK
+96 
-105 AFAQDFYDCMAKGW
+105 Y
-119 FSLSTPVWVNFG
+119 SLSTPVWVNFG

-194 MMELFNTT
+194 MMELYNTT

-228 EFLQIR
+228 EFLRIR

-246 VCIGND
+246 VCIGNE
-252 WMQAMIDGDQEKRSI
+252 WMRSMIAGDQDKRAI

-281 YIFFTDNVNDQAPQ
+281 YIFFTDNVNEQAPQ

-330 NALHYDEWRYSDA
+330 NALHYEEWHNTDA
-343 VRIMTMFLD
+343 VQLMAAFLD
-352 AVYHEFIEKAK
+352 AVYSEFIEKAK

-398 FESIQAR
+398 FESLEARFMNKAIFGEIQRQCEVAS
-405 MINKD
+405 IY
-410 IFATIDLQSKSHSR
+410 
-424 FLAKMY
+424 LA
-430 GEPKVLHDHGY
+430 GEKGSPAVLEGY
-441 RFSTRMAVAPTTS
+441 NRRFSTTMAVAPTTS

-486 NPYLKELLAEKGKDD
+486 NPYLKKLLSEKDKDD

-515 QHLDFLSQEEKDVFK
+515 QHLDFLSKEEKDVFK
-530 TFGEISQMEVI
+530 TFAEISQMEVI

-548 KFIDQGQ
+548 KLIDQGQ
-555 SLNVMVSDDVSLR
+555 SLNVMISDEVPLK

-591 NKAQAVGRDILNCA
+591 NQAQAVGRDILNCA
-605 VCEG
+605 VCEA

>member
-1 MNKEERKELDKQLFN
+1 MNKDF
-16 MLTSF
+16 
-21 TDEEIN
+21 D
-27 SWKEERKA
+27 
-35 IEESIASREP
+35 
-45 FYWVTDET
+45 WVTEET

-67 VEERAMEIAKHTAK
+67 VEERVREIAAHAAD
-81 ILRGMEK
+81 ILKDTLQTGAEDFEEK
-88 LPPFGPLS
+88 
-96 EESEDRNEK
+96 
-105 AFAQDFYDCMAKGW
+105 FYDCMKRGW

-131 KNKGLPISCFGTQVQ
+131 KNKGLPISCYGTQLE

-155 AAEIGAMSKVG
+155 AAEIGAMSKLG
-166 GGTATYFGNLRPRG
+166 GGTATYFGKLRARG
-180 AKISSGGETNGAVS
+180 SKISSGGETNGAVS

-202 TNVISQ
+202 TNIISQ

-252 WMQAMIDGDQEKRSI
+252 WMQSMIDGDQKKRAI

-281 YIFFTDNVNDQAPQ
+281 YIFFTDNVNDQRPQ
-295 WYKDKGMKI
+295 WYKDQGMEI

-317 DEDKSFVCCLSSM
+317 DQDKSFVCCLSSM
-330 NALHYDEWRYSDA
+330 NALHFDEWVNTDA
-343 VRIMTMFLD
+343 VRVMTAFLD
-352 AVYHEFIEKAK
+352 AVYTEFIDKAK
-363 DIPFMEK
+363 GIPFMEK
-370 AVRFA
+370 AVCFA
-375 REHRSIGI
+375 EEHRSIGI

-389 SYLQSKGIP
+389 SYLQSKRIP
-398 FESIQAR
+398 FESLQAKF
-405 MINKD
+405 INRS
-410 IFATIDLQSKSHSR
+410 IFNFIKQESDDMSQIMAEHG
-424 FLAKMY
+424 
-430 GEPKVLHDHGY
+430 GEPAALKGYGY
-441 RFSTRMAVAPTTS
+441 RHSTRMAVAPTTS

-486 NPYLKELLAEKGKDD
+486 NPYLKEVLEGYGKDD
-501 AATWKDIMMKGGSV
+501 AETWKSIMMRGGSV
-515 QHLDFLSQEEKDVFK
+515 QHLDFLTQDERDVFK
-530 TFGEISQMEVI
+530 TFAEISQMEVV

-548 KFIDQGQ
+548 EYIDQGQ
-555 SLNVMVSDDVSLR
+555 SLNLMISDEVPLKDI
-568 DVNQLVIKAWEL
+568 NKLVISAWEK

-591 NKAQAVGRDILNCA
+591 NKAQAVGRDILSCA
-605 VCEG
+605 VCEA

>member
-1 MNKEERKELDKQLFN
+1 MKD
-16 MLTSF
+16 
-21 TDEEIN
+21 
-27 SWKEERKA
+27 
-35 IEESIASREP
+35 
-45 FYWVTDET
+45 FYWVTEET
-53 RQFMEKGYLDPGQT
+53 RQFMEKGYLEPGQT
-67 VEERAMEIAKHTAK
+67 VEERVREIANHAQS
-81 ILRGMEK
+81 ILE
-88 LPPFGPLS
+88 
-96 EESEDRNEK
+96 RNGTGK
-105 AFAQDFYDCMAKGW
+105 WDNFSDHFYDCMKRGF

-131 KNKGLPISCFGTQVQ
+131 KDKGLPISCFGTQVQ

-180 AKISSGGETNGAVS
+180 SKISTGGETNGSVS

-246 VCIGND
+246 VCISD
-252 WMQAMIDGDQEKRSI
+252 EWMQSMIDGDKDKRGI

-281 YIFFTDNVNDQAPQ
+281 YIFFTDNVNKQAPKNYQ
-295 WYKDKGMKI
+295 EKGLKI

-317 DEDKSFVCCLSSM
+317 DDTKSFVCCLSSM
-330 NALHYDEWRYSDA
+330 NLLHFDEWKFGEQDYNP
-343 VRIMTMFLD
+343 VMILTCFLD
-352 AVYHEFIEKAK
+352 AVYTEFIDKAEH
-363 DIPFMEK
+363 IPFMEK
-370 AVRFA
+370 ALKFA
-375 REHRSIGI
+375 KEHRSIGI
-383 GVLGYH
+383 GALGYH
-389 SYLQSKGIP
+389 SYLQKNSIP
-398 FESIQAR
+398 FESIHAR
-405 MINKD
+405 LINKEMFD
-410 IFATIDLQSKSHSR
+410 QIQSQTIDMSWELADEFGKTEYAGGKRHSTLQ
-424 FLAKMY
+424 
-430 GEPKVLHDHGY
+430 
-441 RFSTRMAVAPTTS
+441 AVAPTTS

-486 NPYLKELLAEKGKDD
+486 NPYLKKLLEEKGMDTQE
-501 AATWKDIMMKGGSV
+501 TWKSIMMKGGSV
-515 QHLDFLSQEEKDVFK
+515 QHLDFLTQDEKDVFK
-530 TFGEISQMEVI
+530 TFAEISQMEVI

-548 KFIDQGQ
+548 KYIDQGQ
-555 SLNVMVSDDVSLR
+555 SLNLMISDDVPLK
-568 DVNQLVIKAWEL
+568 DINKLVIKAWEL

-605 VCEG
+605 VCEA

>member
-1 MNKEERKELDKQLFN
+1 MYKD
-16 MLTSF
+16 
-21 TDEEIN
+21 
-27 SWKEERKA
+27 
-35 IEESIASREP
+35 
-45 FYWVTDET
+45 FYWVTEET
-53 RQFMEKGYLDPGQT
+53 RQFMEKGYLEPGQT
-67 VEERAMEIAKHTAK
+67 VEERVREIADHAQA
-81 ILRGMEK
+81 ILERTGTGKWDTFSDHFYNCMKRG
-88 LPPFGPLS
+88 
-96 EESEDRNEK
+96 
-105 AFAQDFYDCMAKGW
+105 Y

-246 VCIGND
+246 VCISD
-252 WMQAMIDGDQEKRSI
+252 EWMQAMIDGDQDKRAI

-281 YIFFTDNVNDQAPQ
+281 YIFFTDNVNKQAPKNYQ
-295 WYKDKGMKI
+295 EEGLKI

-317 DEDKSFVCCLSSM
+317 DDTKSFVCCLSSM
-330 NALHYDEWRYSDA
+330 NLLHFDEWKFGEQEYNP
-343 VRIMTMFLD
+343 VMILTCFLD
-352 AVYHEFIEKAK
+352 AVYTEFIEKAEN
-363 DIPFMEK
+363 IPFMEK
-370 AVRFA
+370 ALKFA
-375 REHRSIGI
+375 KEHRSIGI
-383 GVLGYH
+383 GALGYH
-389 SYLQSKGIP
+389 SYLQKNGIP
-398 FESIQAR
+398 FESIHAR
-405 MINKD
+405 MINKQMFD
-410 IFATIDLQSKSHSR
+410 EIETQTIDMSWELADEFGKTKYAGGKRHSTLQ
-424 FLAKMY
+424 
-430 GEPKVLHDHGY
+430 
-441 RFSTRMAVAPTTS
+441 AVAPTTS

-486 NPYLKELLAEKGKDD
+486 NPYLKEVLAKYDKDK
-501 AATWKDIMMKGGSV
+501 AHVWKDIMMKGGSV
-515 QHLDFLSQEEKDVFK
+515 QHLDFLTQEEKDVFK
-530 TFGEISQMEVI
+530 TFSEISQMEVV

-548 KFIDQGQ
+548 KCIDQGQ
-555 SLNVMVSDDVSLR
+555 SLNLMISDDVPLK

-591 NKAQAVGRDILNCA
+591 NQAQAVGRDILNCA
-605 VCEG
+605 VCEA

>member
-1 MNKEERKELDKQLFN
+1 MNKD
-16 MLTSF
+16 
-21 TDEEIN
+21 
-27 SWKEERKA
+27 
-35 IEESIASREP
+35 
-45 FYWVTDET
+45 FYWVTEET

-67 VEERAMEIAKHTAK
+67 VEERVKEIAAHAAS
-81 ILRGMEK
+81 ILKDTLQTGAEDFEEK
-88 LPPFGPLS
+88 
-96 EESEDRNEK
+96 
-105 AFAQDFYDCMAKGW
+105 FYDCMKRGW

-131 KNKGLPISCFGTQVQ
+131 KDKGLPISCYGTQLE

-155 AAEIGAMSKVG
+155 AAEIGSMSKLG
-166 GGTATYFGNLRPRG
+166 GGTATYFGKLRPRG
-180 AKISSGGETNGAVS
+180 SKISSGGETNGAVS

-246 VCIGND
+246 VCIGNE
-252 WMQAMIDGDQEKRSI
+252 WMQQMIDGDQNKRAI

-281 YIFFTDNVNDQAPQ
+281 YIFFTDNVNDQRPQ
-295 WYKDKGMKI
+295 WYKDQGMEI

-317 DEDKSFVCCLSSM
+317 DQDKSFVCCLSSM
-330 NALHYDEWRYSDA
+330 NALHFDEWVNTDA
-343 VRIMTMFLD
+343 VRVMTAFLD
-352 AVYHEFIEKAK
+352 AVYTEFINKAK
-363 DIPFMEK
+363 GIPFMEK
-370 AVRFA
+370 AVCFA
-375 REHRSIGI
+375 EEHRSIGI

-389 SYLQSKGIP
+389 SYLQSKRIP
-398 FESIQAR
+398 FESLQAKF
-405 MINKD
+405 INRA
-410 IFATIDLQSKSHSR
+410 IFNFIKQESDEMSQIMAEHG
-424 FLAKMY
+424 
-430 GEPKVLHDHGY
+430 GEPAALKGYGY
-441 RFSTRMAVAPTTS
+441 RHSTRMAVAPTTS

-486 NPYLKELLAEKGKDD
+486 NPYLKEVLEGYGKDNAD
-501 AATWKDIMMKGGSV
+501 TWKSIMMKGGSV
-515 QHLDFLSQEEKDVFK
+515 QHLDFLTQEERDVFK
-530 TFGEISQMEVI
+530 TFAEISQMEVV

-548 KFIDQGQ
+548 EYIDQGQ
-555 SLNVMVSDDVSLR
+555 SLNLMISDEVPLKDI
-568 DVNQLVIKAWEL
+568 NKLVISAWEK

-591 NKAQAVGRDILNCA
+591 NKAQAVGRDILSCS
-605 VCEG
+605 VCEA

>member
-1 MNKEERKELDKQLFN
+1 MKD
-16 MLTSF
+16 
-21 TDEEIN
+21 
-27 SWKEERKA
+27 
-35 IEESIASREP
+35 
-45 FYWVTDET
+45 FYWVTEET
-53 RQFMEKGYLDPGQT
+53 QQFMEKGYLDPGQT
-67 VEERAMEIAKHTAK
+67 VEERAREIADHAGM
-81 ILRGMEK
+81 ILG
-88 LPPFGPLS
+88 
-96 EESEDRNEK
+96 DNQ
-105 AFAQDFYDCMAKGW
+105 FADKFYKNLASGW
-119 FSLSTPVWVNFG
+119 YSLSTPVWVNFG
-131 KNKGLPISCFGTQVQ
+131 KNKGLPISCFGTQLQ

-155 AAEIGAMSKVG
+155 AAEVGAMSKVG

-180 AKISSGGETNGAVS
+180 AKISSGGETNGSVS

-252 WMQAMIDGDQEKRSI
+252 WMQAMIDGDQEKRAI

-330 NALHYDEWRYSDA
+330 NALHYEEWQNTDA
-343 VRIMTMFLD
+343 VQLLAAFLD
-352 AVYHEFIEKAK
+352 AVYSEFIEKAK

-389 SYLQSKGIP
+389 SYLQSQGIP
-398 FESIQAR
+398 FESLQAR
-405 MINKD
+405 FMNKA
-410 IFATIDLQSKSHSR
+410 IFGEIQRQCEVASMY
-424 FLAKMY
+424 LAAEK
-430 GEPKVLHDHGY
+430 GSPAVLEGY
-441 RFSTRMAVAPTTS
+441 DRRFSTTMAVAPTTS

-465 IEPLQSN
+465 VEPLQSN

-486 NPYLKELLAEKGKDD
+486 NPYLKDLLAEKGKDD

-515 QHLDFLSQEEKDVFK
+515 QHLDFLSKEEKDVFK
-530 TFGEISQMEVI
+530 TFAEISQMEVI

-548 KFIDQGQ
+548 KLIDQGQ
-555 SLNVMVSDDVSLR
+555 SLNVMISDDVPLK

-591 NKAQAVGRDILNCA
+591 NQAQAVGRDILNCA
-605 VCEG
+605 VCEA

>member
-1 MNKEERKELDKQLFN
+1 MYKD
-16 MLTSF
+16 
-21 TDEEIN
+21 
-27 SWKEERKA
+27 
-35 IEESIASREP
+35 
-45 FYWVTDET
+45 FYWVTEET
-53 RQFMEKGYLDPGQT
+53 RQFMEKGYLDPGQS
-67 VEERAMEIAKHTAK
+67 VEERVKEIADHAQS
-81 ILRGMEK
+81 ILE
-88 LPPFGPLS
+88 
-96 EESEDRNEK
+96 RNGTGK
-105 AFAQDFYDCMAKGW
+105 WDNFSDHFYDCMKRGF

-131 KNKGLPISCFGTQVQ
+131 KDKGLPISCFGTQVQ

-246 VCIGND
+246 VCISD
-252 WMQAMIDGDQEKRSI
+252 EWMQAMIEGDQEKRSI

-281 YIFFTDNVNDQAPQ
+281 YIFFTDNVNKAAPE
-295 WYKDKGMKI
+295 WYKENDMKI

-317 DEDKSFVCCLSSM
+317 DDTKSFVCCLSSM
-330 NALHYDEWRYSDA
+330 NLLHYDEWKGSSMEFDPVYILTS
-343 VRIMTMFLD
+343 FLD
-352 AVYHEFIEKAK
+352 AVYTEFIDKAK

-383 GVLGYH
+383 GALGYH
-389 SYLQSKGIP
+389 SYLQKNRIP

-405 MINKD
+405 LINKEMFKD
-410 IFATIDLQSKSHSR
+410 IELKSIEMSHELANEFGRSKHS
-424 FLAKMY
+424 
-430 GEPKVLHDHGY
+430 GY
-441 RFSTRMAVAPTTS
+441 RRHSTLQAVAPTTS

-465 IEPLQSN
+465 IEPHQSN
-472 YFTKDLAKGKFTYK
+472 
-486 NPYLKELLAEKGKDD
+486 
-501 AATWKDIMMKGGSV
+501 
-515 QHLDFLSQEEKDVFK
+515 
-530 TFGEISQMEVI
+530 
-541 QQAADRQ
+541 
-548 KFIDQGQ
+548 
-555 SLNVMVSDDVSLR
+555 
-568 DVNQLVIKAWEL
+568 
-580 GIKTL
+580 
-585 YYQRGV
+585 
-591 NKAQAVGRDILNCA
+591 
-605 VCEG
+605 

>member
-1 MNKEERKELDKQLFN
+1 MYKD
-16 MLTSF
+16 
-21 TDEEIN
+21 
-27 SWKEERKA
+27 
-35 IEESIASREP
+35 
-45 FYWVTDET
+45 FYWGTDET

-67 VEERAMEIAKHTAK
+67 VEERAWEIAKHAEDILMKQAINTEKVGDNYTAK
-81 ILRGMEK
+81 VVAE
-88 LPPFGPLS
+88 
-96 EESEDRNEK
+96 N
-105 AFAQDFYDCMAKGW
+105 FAENFYSCLAKGW

-131 KNKGLPISCFGTQVQ
+131 KDKGLPISCFGTQVQ

-155 AAEIGAMSKVG
+155 AAEIGAMSKLG
-166 GGTATYFGNLRPRG
+166 GGTATYFGEVRPRG
-180 AKISSGGETNGAVS
+180 SKISTGGETNGSVS

-202 TNVISQ
+202 TNIISQ

-214 SWAAYLDVEHPDIE
+214 SWAAYLDVEHEDIE

-246 VCIGND
+246 VCIGNE
-252 WMQAMIDGDQEKRSI
+252 WMQSMIDGDQDKRRI

-281 YIFFTDNVNDQAPQ
+281 YIFFRDNGNDQAPE
-295 WYKDKGMKI
+295 WYKEKGMEI

-317 DEDKSFVCCLSSM
+317 DDRKSFVCCLSSL
-330 NALHYDEWRYSDA
+330 NALHYDEWKDDIA
-343 VRIMTMFLD
+343 VRVMTTFLD
-352 AVYHEFIEKAK
+352 AVYSEFIEKAK

-405 MINKD
+405 MINKEMFR
-410 IFATIDLQSKSHSR
+410 IINTQSRSHSM
-424 FLAKMY
+424 FLSTFF
-430 GEPKVLHDHGY
+430 GEPEVLKGHAQRH
-441 RFSTRMAVAPTTS
+441 STRMAVAPTTS

-486 NPYLKELLAEKGKDD
+486 NPYLKDLLDEKGKDD

-515 QHLDFLSQEEKDVFK
+515 QHLDFLTQDEKDVFK
-530 TFGEISQMEVI
+530 TFAEISQMEVV

-548 KFIDQGQ
+548 KYIDQGQ
-555 SLNVMVSDDVSLR
+555 SLNVMISDDVPLK
-568 DVNQLVIKAWEL
+568 DINQLVIKAWEL

-591 NKAQAVGRDILNCA
+591 NQAQAVGRDILNCA
-605 VCEG
+605 VCEA

>member
-1 MNKEERKELDKQLFN
+1 MND
-16 MLTSF
+16 
-21 TDEEIN
+21 
-27 SWKEERKA
+27 
-35 IEESIASREP
+35 

-67 VEERAMEIAKHTAK
+67 VEERAREIADHAGM
-81 ILRGMEK
+81 ILGDK
-88 LPPFGPLS
+88 Q
-96 EESEDRNEK
+96 
-105 AFAQDFYDCMAKGW
+105 FADKFYQNLALGW
-119 FSLSTPVWVNFG
+119 YSLSTPVWVNFG
-131 KNKGLPISCFGTQVQ
+131 KNKGLPISCFGTTVQ

-155 AAEIGAMSKVG
+155 AAEVGAMSKVG

-180 AKISSGGETNGAVS
+180 AKISSGGETNGSVS
-194 MMELFNTT
+194 MMELYNTT

-228 EFLQIR
+228 EFLRIR

-252 WMQAMIDGDQEKRSI
+252 WMQSMIDGDQEKRAI

-317 DEDKSFVCCLSSM
+317 DDEKSFVCCLSSM
-330 NALHYDEWRYSDA
+330 NALHYFEWVGTDA
-343 VRIMTMFLD
+343 VEMLAKFLD
-352 AVYHEFIEKAK
+352 AVYSEFIEKAK

-370 AVRFA
+370 AVKFA

-389 SYLQSKGIP
+389 SYLQSQRIP
-398 FESIQAR
+398 FESLHARFMNKQIFEEIQRQCEIA
-405 MINKD
+405 
-410 IFATIDLQSKSHSR
+410 SKE
-424 FLAKMY
+424 LADQK
-430 GEPKVLHDHGY
+430 GSPSVLEGY
-441 RFSTRMAVAPTTS
+441 NQRFSTTMAVAPTTS

-486 NPYLKELLAEKGKDD
+486 NPYLKELLEEKGKDD
-501 AATWKDIMMKGGSV
+501 SATWKSIMMKGGSV
-515 QHLDFLSQEEKDVFK
+515 QHLDFLSDDEKDVFK
-530 TFGEISQMEVI
+530 TFAEISQMEVI

-555 SLNVMVSDDVSLR
+555 SLNVMISDEVPLK
-568 DVNQLVIKAWEL
+568 DVNQLVIRAWEL

-591 NKAQAVGRDILNCA
+591 NQAQAVGRDILNCA